1 MGAGDNDAR
10 IEVLSPAALPSRDPL
25 CVPHEAKRSIR
36 IFVVENDR
44 ALRDGLAS
52 MLGAD
57 GYEVTTA
64 GSSSEALEALKRRS
78 FDIVVT
84 DLYLTPVSG
93 MEVISDDDAG
103 GCWFDRFS
111 LAISSQ
117 VHDGRRA
124 KCQRGC

>member
-78 FDIVVT
+78 FDIVIT

-93 MEVISDDDAG
+93 MEVLRAAQVAKRDTVRSIRYAS
-103 GCWFDRFS
+103 
-111 LAISSQ
+111 AISTK
-117 VHDGRRA
+117 H
-124 KCQRGC
+124 CLET